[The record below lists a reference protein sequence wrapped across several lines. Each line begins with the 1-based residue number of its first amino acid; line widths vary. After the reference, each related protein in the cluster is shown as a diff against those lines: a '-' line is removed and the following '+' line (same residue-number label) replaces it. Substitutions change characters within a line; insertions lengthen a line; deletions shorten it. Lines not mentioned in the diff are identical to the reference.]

1 MASVRQAAAWRW
13 RVVSWLALA
22 IAILA
27 LGLEGCS
34 LAPAYV
40 KPALNAPTPDSYKE
54 LGPWTP
60 ASPADAEPRGAW
72 WQVYADPTLDGLEQ
86 RIEHDNPD
94 YAAALARY
102 DQARGFAAQAR
113 AAQFPQVNFS
123 GGKTYND
130 QSQNRPLRVGGPNTY
145 QDDIVGAEASYEL
158 DLWGRVRNLVAA
170 GKAQAQASG
179 ADAANIRLSLEAQLA
194 DAYINLR
201 GLDAQSQLLADTTA
215 AFARALQ
222 LTQALHDGGAAPGLD
237 VARAQTQL
245 ETARAQQ
252 ADVAASRALLEHQ
265 IASLVGVPASSFS
278 IAPVAQLPEPP
289 QIPVSAPSLLLQ
301 RRPDIA
307 AAERRAFAANA
318 GVGVARAAYFPTITL
333 DASAGFE
340 SAGGVNLL
348 NLSNGWWSL
357 GPSLATAIFDGGKRK
372 AGVAI
377 ARAQFDEASANYRS
391 TVLAAFQQ
399 VEDNL
404 ALSNKLADEARLDA
418 AAVTAAQRTEQLSLI
433 QYRLG
438 AVTYLDVVVAQTAD
452 LQVEIGALTVA
463 TRRLQASVDLVR
475 ALGGGWRD
483 SPPKLMSSPAPLAER
498 QVSVPGV

>member
-1 MASVRQAAAWRW
+1 MASARRPAAGRRRIASWPAAA
-13 RVVSWLALA
+13 
-22 IAILA
+22 IAVLA
-27 LGLEGCS
+27 LGIEGCS

-54 LGPWTP
+54 IGPWTP
-60 ASPADAEPRGAW
+60 ASPADAEPRGDW
-72 WQVYADPTLDGLEQ
+72 WQVYADPTLDGLER

-113 AAQFPQVNFS
+113 AAQLPEVDFS
-123 GGKTYND
+123 ASKTFNG
-130 QSQNRPLRVGGPNTY
+130 QSAHRPLRVGGPNTF
-145 QDDIVGAEASYEL
+145 DDNIFGAEASYEL

-170 GKAQAQASG
+170 GKAQAQASAG
-179 ADAANIRLSLEAQLA
+179 DAATIRLSLEAQVA
-194 DAYINLR
+194 DAYVNLR
-201 GLDAQSQLLADTTA
+201 GLDAQAQLLADTTA
-215 AFARALQ
+215 AFVRALQ
-222 LTQALHDGGAAPGLD
+222 LTQAQHDGGAAPGLD
-237 VARAQTQL
+237 VARAQAQL

-252 ADVAASRALLEHQ
+252 ADVSAQRALLEHQ

-278 IAPVAQLPEPP
+278 IPPDPRLPDPP
-289 QIPVSAPSLLLQ
+289 QVPVSAPSQLLQ

-333 DASAGFE
+333 DASSGLE
-340 SAGGVNLL
+340 TAGGVNLL

-357 GPSLATAIFDGGKRK
+357 GPSLTTAIFDGGRRK

-404 ALSNKLADEARLDA
+404 ALCNKLADEARSDA
-418 AAVTAAQRTEQLSLI
+418 AAVTAAQQAEHLSLI
-433 QYRLG
+433 QYRMG

-452 LQVEIGALTVA
+452 LQDERAALTTT
-463 TRRLQASVDLVR
+463 TRRLQASIDLVR

-483 SPPKLMSSPAPLAER
+483 TPTMVMSSSGAR
-498 QVSVPGV
+498 TK